1 MATGL
6 DPQLNP
12 KVKGGRRRVDS
23 VAEVDAARTARE
35 RMVQEQIVARG
46 LTDERVLAAMRSVPR
61 HEFVPSESIAEAYVD
76 SPLSIGFG
84 QTISQPYMV
93 AYMSEQ
99 LIGFPSGSKVL
110 ELGTGSGYQ
119 AAVLVEM
126 GFEVHTIER
135 IPELADTARAKLVEL
150 GLSPASLNVADG
162 HAGWPRDAPYSAIIA
177 TACARSVPEEWSK
190 QVVQGGVIIAPIQR
204 RLGRQMLVKITK
216 RSSGLDTQNLCPVR
230 FVPLIDERGGG
241 RRVSAL
247 GRLLRRR
254 S

>member
-1 MATGL
+1 MAAGL
-6 DPQLNP
+6 DPRLNP
-12 KVKGGRRRVDS
+12 KVKGGRPRVGS
-23 VAEVDAARTARE
+23 VAEEDSARTARE

-46 LTDERVLAAMRSVPR
+46 LSDERVLDAMRTVPR
-61 HEFVPSESIAEAYVD
+61 HEFIPSASLSKAYVD

-99 LIGFPSGSKVL
+99 LSGFPEGAKVL

-119 AAVLVEM
+119 AAVLVKM
-126 GFEVHTIER
+126 GFEVHTMER
-135 IPELADTARAKLVEL
+135 IQELADSARATLDRL

-162 HAGWPRDAPYSAIIA
+162 HAGWPSESPYSAIIA
-177 TACARSVPEEWSK
+177 TACARSIPQEWIE
-190 QVVQGGVIIAPIQR
+190 QGEPRGVIIAPIQR
-204 RLGRQMLVKITK
+204 RLGRQMLVRMTK
-216 RSSGLDTQNLCPVR
+216 RSAGLDTENLCPVR
-230 FVPLIDERGGG
+230 FVPLVDERGGG
-241 RRVSAL
+241 RLASAL

>member
-1 MATGL
+1 ME
-6 DPQLNP
+6 PRLNQ

-23 VAEVDAARTARE
+23 VAEDDAARTARE

-46 LTDERVLAAMRSVPR
+46 ITDERVLAAMRTVPR
-61 HEFVPSESIAEAYVD
+61 HEFVPSASIAEAYVD
-76 SPLSIGFG
+76 SPLSIGFR

-99 LIGFPSGSKVL
+99 LMCFPIGAKVL

-119 AAVLVEM
+119 AAVLVNM

-135 IPELADTARAKLVEL
+135 IPELAESARATLDRL

-162 HAGWPRDAPYSAIIA
+162 HAGWPSEAPYSAIIA
-177 TACARSVPEEWSK
+177 TACAKCIPKEWNE
-190 QVVQGGVIIAPIQR
+190 QIENLGVIITPLQR
-204 RLGRQMLVKITK
+204 RLNRQMLVKMTK
-216 RSSGLDTQNLCPVR
+216 EGTKMDSRNLCPVR
-230 FVPLIDERGGG
+230 FVPLIDERGDS
-241 RRVSAL
+241 RRASVL
-247 GRLLRRR
+247 GRLWRRR

>member
-1 MATGL
+1 MLG
-6 DPQLNP
+6 
-12 KVKGGRRRVDS
+12 VG
-23 VAEVDAARTARE
+23 DA
-35 RMVQEQIVARG
+35 
-46 LTDERVLAAMRSVPR
+46 
-61 HEFVPSESIAEAYVD
+61 
-76 SPLSIGFG
+76 
-84 QTISQPYMV
+84 
-93 AYMSEQ
+93 
-99 LIGFPSGSKVL
+99 VL
-110 ELGTGSGYQ
+110 EIGTGSGYQ

-177 TACARSVPEEWSK
+177 TACARSVPEEWGK

>member
-1 MATGL
+1 M
-6 DPQLNP
+6 NP
-12 KVKGGRRRVDS
+12 KVKGGRRRVGNVVEEDS
-23 VAEVDAARTARE
+23 GRTSRE

-46 LTDERVLAAMRSVPR
+46 LTDERVLAAMRAVSR

-99 LIGFPSGSKVL
+99 LTGIPEGAKVL

-135 IPELADTARAKLVEL
+135 IPELAETARATLDRL
-150 GLSPASLNVADG
+150 GLSPASLNVSDG
-162 HAGWPRDAPYSAIIA
+162 HAGWPREAPYSAIIA

-190 QVVQGGVIIAPIQR
+190 QVEPGGVIIAPIQR
-204 RLGRQMLVKITK
+204 RLGRQMLVRITK

-230 FVPLIDERGGG
+230 FVPLVDERGGG
-241 RRVSAL
+241 RRASVL